1 MPFLDFQL
9 KGITATARGISAIG
23 PRVETRMRGVLRAV
37 AESRLTEMKQR
48 TPVRDGALRSS
59 LHVTGPRPTVA
70 GGPSAPYAAV
80 QHEDTTLRH
89 TTGQAKFIESVVF
102 EESTAMVAEI
112 AAAIRKGPIQP
123 VDATVS
129 ESVTAGVR

>member
-1 MPFLDFQL
+1 MAQFRV
-9 KGITATARGISAIG
+9 KGAKATARHIAAIG
-23 PRVETRMRGVLRAV
+23 TRVETRMRAVMRAV

-48 TPVRDGALRSS
+48 TPVKDGALRSS
-59 LHVTGPRPTVA
+59 LHVTGPRPTAAGQEVGWAA

-102 EESTAMVAEI
+102 EQSTAMVAEI
-112 AAAIRKGPIQP
+112 AAGIRKVI
-123 VDATVS
+123 
-129 ESVTAGVR
+129 

>member
-1 MPFLDFQL
+1 MAILDFQL

-23 PRVETRMRGVLRAV
+23 PRVETRMRGVMRAV

-48 TPVRDGALRSS
+48 TPVKDGALRSS
-59 LHVTGPRPTVA
+59 LHVTGPRPTAAGQEVGWAA

-80 QHEDTTLRH
+80 QHEDTSLRH

-102 EESTAMVAEI
+102 EQSTAMVAEI
-112 AAAIRKGPIQP
+112 AAGIRKVI
-123 VDATVS
+123 
-129 ESVTAGVR
+129 

>member
-1 MPFLDFQL
+1 MAEFTV
-9 KGITATARGISAIG
+9 KGTQATARHIAALGA
-23 PRVETRMRGVLRAV
+23 RVETRIQGVLRAV

-48 TPVRDGALRSS
+48 TPVKDGALRSS
-59 LHVTGPRPTVA
+59 LHVTRPRRTVSGQEVGWAA

-112 AAAIRKGPIQP
+112 AAGIRKVI
-123 VDATVS
+123 
-129 ESVTAGVR
+129 

>member
-1 MPFLDFQL
+1 MAILDFQL

-23 PRVETRMRGVLRAV
+23 PRVETRMRGVMRAV

-48 TPVRDGALRSS
+48 TPVKDGALRSS
-59 LHVTGPRPTVA
+59 LHVTGPRRTFSGQEVGWAA

-102 EESTAMVAEI
+102 EQSTAMVAEI
-112 AAAIRKGPIQP
+112 AAAMRKVI
-123 VDATVS
+123 
-129 ESVTAGVR
+129 

>member
-1 MPFLDFQL
+1 MAILDFQL

-23 PRVETRMRGVLRAV
+23 PRVETRMRGVMRAV
-37 AESRLTEMKQR
+37 AESRLTEMKRR
-48 TPVRDGALRSS
+48 TPVKDGALRSS
-59 LHVTGPRPTVA
+59 LHVTGPRRTAAGQEVGWAA

-102 EESTAMVAEI
+102 EQSTAMVAEI
-112 AAAIRKGPIQP
+112 AAGIRKVI
-123 VDATVS
+123 
-129 ESVTAGVR
+129 

>member
-1 MPFLDFQL
+1 MAQFRVTGA
-9 KGITATARGISAIG
+9 KATARHIAAIG
-23 PRVETRMRGVLRAV
+23 PRVETRMRGVMRAV

-48 TPVRDGALRSS
+48 TPVKDGALRSS
-59 LHVTGPRPTVA
+59 LHVTGPRRTFSGQEVGWAA

-102 EESTAMVAEI
+102 EQSTAMVAEI
-112 AAAIRKGPIQP
+112 AAAMRKVI
-123 VDATVS
+123 
-129 ESVTAGVR
+129 

>member
-1 MPFLDFQL
+1 MAEFTV
-9 KGITATARGISAIG
+9 KGTQATARHIAAIG
-23 PRVETRMRGVLRAV
+23 PRVETRMRGVMRAV

-48 TPVRDGALRSS
+48 TPVKDGALRSS
-59 LHVTGPRPTVA
+59 LHVTGPRPTAAGQEVGWAA

-102 EESTAMVAEI
+102 EQSTAMVSEI
-112 AAAIRKGPIQP
+112 AAAIRKVI
-123 VDATVS
+123 
-129 ESVTAGVR
+129 

>member
-1 MPFLDFQL
+1 MAILDFQL

-23 PRVETRMRGVLRAV
+23 PRVETRMRGVMRAV

-48 TPVRDGALRSS
+48 TPVKDGALRSS
-59 LHVTGPRPTVA
+59 LHVTGPRPTAAGQEVGWAA

-102 EESTAMVAEI
+102 EQSTAMVSEI
-112 AAAIRKGPIQP
+112 AATIRKVI
-123 VDATVS
+123 
-129 ESVTAGVR
+129 

>member
-1 MPFLDFQL
+1 MAFLDFQL

-23 PRVETRMRGVLRAV
+23 PRVETRMRGVMRAV
-37 AESRLTEMKQR
+37 AESRLTEMKRR
-48 TPVRDGALRSS
+48 TPVKDGPLRSS
-59 LHVTGPRPTVA
+59 LHVTRPRRTFSGQEVGWAA

-102 EESTAMVAEI
+102 EQSTAMVSEI
-112 AAAIRKGPIQP
+112 AAAIRKVI
-123 VDATVS
+123 
-129 ESVTAGVR
+129 

>member
-1 MPFLDFQL
+1 MAILDFQL

-23 PRVETRMRGVLRAV
+23 PRVDGRMRGVMRAV

-48 TPVRDGALRSS
+48 TPVKDGALRSS
-59 LHVTGPRPTVA
+59 LHVTGPRPTAAGQEVGWAA

-102 EESTAMVAEI
+102 EESRAMVSEI
-112 AAAIRKGPIQP
+112 AAAIRKVI
-123 VDATVS
+123 
-129 ESVTAGVR
+129 

>member
-9 KGITATARGISAIG
+9 KGTTATARGISAIG
-23 PRVETRMRGVLRAV
+23 TRVETRMRAVMRAV

-48 TPVRDGALRSS
+48 TPVKDGALRSS
-59 LHVTGPRPTVA
+59 LHVTGPRPTAAGQEVGWAA

-102 EESTAMVAEI
+102 EQSTAMVAEI
-112 AAAIRKGPIQP
+112 AAGIRKVI
-123 VDATVS
+123 
-129 ESVTAGVR
+129 